1 MNKELYQVRWQLH
14 HTTADLNY
22 SLECFGDHLSEK
34 EGYPSDIYGLDAVYL
49 YLSRKH
55 GWTIKQC
62 REMSMEELRL
72 ALSIEMQGWRL
83 PQDAIRASHP
93 REKHGC

>member
-1 MNKELYQVRWQLH
+1 MNKELYHARWRLH
-14 HTTADLNY
+14 HATADLNY
-22 SLECFGDHLSEK
+22 SLECFGDHLSEQ
-34 EGYPSDIYGLDAVYL
+34 EGYPSEVYGFDAVYL

-72 ALSIEMQGWRL
+72 GKVRISRSFL
-83 PQDAIRASHP
+83 PKLTR
-93 REKHGC
+93 